1 MSSIPTGW
9 TLTRIDDVAK
19 LLRGVT
25 YKKAE
30 SASEPFPDSVP
41 ILRATN
47 IGRQLDFDGLV
58 HVPEKRV
65 SEVQFL
71 RRGDIVIAASS
82 GSLSVVGKAAPLR
95 ESWSGSFGAF
105 CFALRPEP
113 TSIEP
118 EFLAYFLQTQ
128 AYRNTASRLAAGVN
142 INNLKRDHLESLRL
156 PLAPL
161 GEQRQI
167 VKALDSHFSR
177 LDAVDAALERAHAN
191 LKRYRSSI
199 LKAAV
204 EGRLAPTEADL
215 ARKEGRDY
223 EPASV
228 LLERIL
234 VERRRRWEETELEK
248 LIAKGKPPKNDKWRA
263 KYKEPPA
270 PDTSELPGLPE
281 GWCWA
286 TLGQLG
292 EVTGGLTQNAK
303 RRGYP
308 IKVPFLRVANVYANR
323 LELHDVRSIGVHQGE
338 LDRVQLHEGDML
350 VVEGNG
356 SPDQIGRVALWDGS
370 VEPCAHQNHLI
381 KVRFTLPDTAVWA
394 VRYMLSPG
402 GRERVRRVASSTSG
416 LHTPQHQQGLAST
429 NRDAAARRGR
439 VFSPRP

>member
-1 MSSIPTGW
+1 M
-9 TLTRIDDVAK
+9 
-19 LLRGVT
+19 
-25 YKKAE
+25 E
-30 SASEPFPDSVP
+30 
-41 ILRATN
+41 N
-47 IGRQLDFDGLV
+47 
-58 HVPEKRV
+58 
-65 SEVQFL
+65 
-71 RRGDIVIAASS
+71 
-82 GSLSVVGKAAPLR
+82 GKAAVAYHLVGGVGAGSTEFHVVRPNEALVGKFLLYFVLQERVRRDARAQMTGTAGQLR
-95 ESWSGSFGAF
+95 VPESF
-105 CFALRPEP
+105 
-113 TSIEP
+113 
-118 EFLAYFLQTQ
+118 Y
-128 AYRNTASRLAAGVN
+128 
-142 INNLKRDHLESLRL
+142 ESLDL
-156 PLAPL
+156 PLPPVE
-161 GEQRQI
+161 EQHRI
-167 VKALDSHFSR
+167 AKAIDSYFTR
-177 LDAVDAALERAHAN
+177 LDVAQAALERVQAN
-191 LKRYRSSI
+191 LKQYRASV

-292 EVTGGLTQNAK
+292 EVTGGLTQDAK

-402 GRERVRRVASSTSG
+402 GRKRVRRVASSTSG
-416 LHTPQHQQGLAST
+416 LHTLSISKVSRLPIAMPPLAEQSLLAATVDSLLGVSTRAELDVGQSLARCAGLRQSVLRSAFDGGLVDHDPT
-429 NRDAAARRGR
+429 DEPAGLLLA
-439 VFSPRP
+439 